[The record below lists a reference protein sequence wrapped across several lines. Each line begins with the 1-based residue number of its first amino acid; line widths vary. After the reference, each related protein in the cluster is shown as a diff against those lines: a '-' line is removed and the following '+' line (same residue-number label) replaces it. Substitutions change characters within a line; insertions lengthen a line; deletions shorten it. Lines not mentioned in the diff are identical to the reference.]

1 MKEDLARLGYTFEFQ
16 RLDAQKFLVRQ
27 RRNRIWGSA
36 DVSIPDAETYG
47 QHMASTVRSVQSDNL
62 FPWEDCFDTSMASS
76 SSSVGLPERVLRQ
89 LETAIADAQ
98 LIDGS
103 SCVFLDV
110 SKSDAFMEQATNVAT
125 CIRPTHD
132 IYSHQ
137 LGRKLTVPELWCCQ
151 GLWRDDFPCPQTID
165 ELLNENPSKAQDLA
179 GLATGWRRFRPYS
192 NM

>member
-1 MKEDLARLGYTFEFQ
+1 MKDDLAGLGYTFEFQ

-36 DVSIPDAETYG
+36 DVRGPDADTYG
-47 QHMASTVRSVQSDNL
+47 ERMASTVRSLQSDCL
-62 FPWEDCFDTSMASS
+62 FPWEDCFDTSMVPE
-76 SSSVGLPERVLRQ
+76 SVNLPERALRQ
-89 LETAIADAQ
+89 LESAIADAK

-110 SKSDAFMEQATNVAT
+110 GKSDSFMEQATNVST
-125 CIRPTHD
+125 CIRPTHH

-151 GLWRDDFPCPQTID
+151 GLWRDDFPCPEAID
-165 ELLNENPSKAQDLA
+165 ELLSENPTKAQDLA
-179 GLATGWRRFRPYS
+179 GLATG
-192 NM
+192 

>member
-1 MKEDLARLGYTFEFQ
+1 MHRSSWFVKEGTEYGALQMCPSQMQRPMVSTWQARF
-16 RLDAQKFLVRQ
+16 
-27 RRNRIWGSA
+27 
-36 DVSIPDAETYG
+36 
-47 QHMASTVRSVQSDNL
+47 RSMQSDNL

-179 GLATGWRRFRPYS
+179 GLATG
-192 NM
+192 

>member
-1 MKEDLARLGYTFEFQ
+1 MGLCRCVHPRCRDLWSAHG
-16 RLDAQKFLVRQ
+16 KH
-27 RRNRIWGSA
+27 GSQHA
-36 DVSIPDAETYG
+36 IG
-47 QHMASTVRSVQSDNL
+47 QP
-62 FPWEDCFDTSMASS
+62 F
-76 SSSVGLPERVLRQ
+76 SVGRLLRHFHGIKFKFCG
-89 LETAIADAQ
+89 LATAIADAQ

-110 SKSDAFMEQATNVAT
+110 SKSDAFMEQATNVAA

-179 GLATGWRRFRPYS
+179 GLATG
-192 NM
+192 